1 MSAFS
6 IKRTLEL
13 IVLNV
18 CFPAKAD
25 IHNPKIIDSIPI
37 RLTII
42 NLVFYAPH
50 LILVVNALHEQ

>member
-25 IHNPKIIDSIPI
+25 IRQLTLIYCYLLITDLGNNRYDSF
-37 RLTII
+37 T
-42 NLVFYAPH
+42 V
-50 LILVVNALHEQ
+50 EK